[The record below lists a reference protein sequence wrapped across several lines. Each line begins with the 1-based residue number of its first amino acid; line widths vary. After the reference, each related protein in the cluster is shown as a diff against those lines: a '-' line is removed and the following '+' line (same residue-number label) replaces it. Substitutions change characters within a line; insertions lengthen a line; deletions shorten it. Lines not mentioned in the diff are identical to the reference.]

1 MRVGQILDG
10 FMIVVSTAQ
19 RDLLLS
25 GPADNINGIHYKTT
39 LPQLHV

>member
-25 GPADNINGIHYKTT
+25 GPAE
-39 LPQLHV
+39 QQ